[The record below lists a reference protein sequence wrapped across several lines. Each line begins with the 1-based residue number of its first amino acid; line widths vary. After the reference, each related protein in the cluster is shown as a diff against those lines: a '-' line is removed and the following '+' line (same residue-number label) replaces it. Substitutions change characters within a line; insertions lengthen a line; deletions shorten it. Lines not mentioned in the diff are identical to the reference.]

1 MNSSCSL
8 TFLWFAGREESNF
21 DNKRLA
27 KFGEL
32 RKQNLD
38 KTWNSSPSKLVS
50 VLCSSEA
57 VVRMLDNFCMK
68 RIAYK
73 LQRLL
78 LLFFFS
84 FIDLSLLINNSIYQ
98 HDL

>member
-1 MNSSCSL
+1 MRIMNSSCSL

-32 RKQNLD
+32 RKQ

-57 VVRMLDNFCMK
+57 MVRMLDNFCMK

-73 LQRLL
+73 LVKTE
-78 LLFFFS
+78 
-84 FIDLSLLINNSIYQ
+84 FICSRESKIQQYLEER
-98 HDL
+98 